1 MRFFAIRPFAILLL
15 SIAMLFGL
23 SACEEKVPE
32 QASGIAVPSTDIDED
47 WKKFVKEVAQSKKI
61 KGKTKGIYL
70 RFFGT
75 MDDPTPH
82 LKDTQNMF
90 NRGVEPGTLLV
101 FGSNNSRNM
110 SDLLVTALSMQYID
124 GKLAGSRLLFVGQRE
139 HEAAVRDASVKS
151 GVNFEFYPT
160 N

>member
-1 MRFFAIRPFAILLL
+1 MRSFVIRSFAILAL
-15 SIAMLFGL
+15 SIALLFSL
-23 SACEEKVPE
+23 SGCEEKAPE
-32 QASGIAVPSTDIDED
+32 QASGIAVPSTDIDEE
-47 WKKFVKEVAQSKKI
+47 WKKFVEEVARTKKI

-82 LKDTQNMF
+82 LKDTQRLF
-90 NRGVEPGTLLV
+90 NQGVEPGSLLV

-110 SDLLVTALSMQYID
+110 SDLLVTALGMQYID

-151 GVNFEFYPT
+151 GVSFEFYPT

>member
-1 MRFFAIRPFAILLL
+1 MRFFAILLL
-15 SIAMLFGL
+15 SVAMLFGL
-23 SACEEKVPE
+23 SACEEQTAP
-32 QASGIAVPSTDIDED
+32 QAQGIAVPTTDIDEE
-47 WKKFVKEVAQSKKI
+47 WKKFVEEVARSKKV

-82 LKDTQNMF
+82 LKDTQNIF
-90 NRGVEPGTLLV
+90 NRGVEPGSLMV

-110 SDLLVTALSMQYID
+110 SDLLVTALSIPGID
-124 GKLAGSRLLFVGQRE
+124 GKLSGSRLLFVGQRE
-139 HEAAVRDASVKS
+139 HESAVKDASVKS
-151 GVNFEFYPT
+151 GVSFEFYPT